1 MSWLQKLLPPKINR
15 TGTGAKKNVPEGLW
29 SKCPSCAAVLYATD
43 LEKNANV
50 CPKCAYHNR
59 ISARERLDLL
69 LDPEGR
75 FEIGV
80 EVTPVDTL
88 KFKDD
93 KRYPD
98 RLADAEKSTGET
110 DALIVMQGA
119 IKNVAVVAAA
129 FEFDFMGG
137 SMGSAVGERFVR
149 GVHACLDQNL
159 PLVCVTATGGARM
172 QEGLFSLMQMA
183 KTTAALTQLAAH
195 KLPFVSVLTD
205 PTMGG
210 VSASF
215 AMIGD
220 VVIAEPR
227 ALIGFAG
234 PRVIEQTVREKL
246 PEGFQR
252 AEFLLEKGAVDMIVD
267 RRQMRDKVANLL
279 TLLQRQAPS
288 PV

>member
-43 LEKNANV
+43 LEKNADV
-50 CPKCAYHNR
+50 CPKCGFHNR
-59 ISARERLDLL
+59 VGARARLDLL

-75 FEIGV
+75 FEIGA
-80 EVTPVDTL
+80 EVASVDSL

-98 RLADAEKSTGET
+98 RLGEAERATGEAE
-110 DALIVMQGA
+110 ALVVMQGA
-119 IKNVAVVAAA
+119 IRNVPLIAAV
-129 FEFDFMGG
+129 FEFEFMGG

-149 GVHACLDQNL
+149 GVHACLDQHL

-183 KTTAALTQLAAH
+183 KTTAALTQLTAR
-195 KLPFVSVLTD
+195 KLPFISVLTD

-215 AMIGD
+215 AMLGD

-252 AEFLLEKGAVDMIVD
+252 AEFLLDKGAIDMIVD
-267 RRQMRDKVANLL
+267 RRQMRDKLASLL
-279 TLLQRQAPS
+279 TLLQRQP
-288 PV
+288 PVGS